1 MEASPD
7 VASDPETVACG
18 EAIYHPLLPFGV
30 AGDKVSEMVGET
42 VSIFIVCDTVFE
54 DQPALSTTLPVTAL
68 TPSAETVAGDEAGDE
83 FTVKL
88 VEAIPEVASLPVT
101 VTVTGLTHHPLVPW
115 VPARLKLAVGLTVSI
130 FNEAEPI
137 VLVSPQEECAQ

>member
-1 MEASPD
+1 
-7 VASDPETVACG
+7 
-18 EAIYHPLLPFGV
+18 V
-30 AGDKVSEMVGET
+30 AGDKVSETVGET
-42 VSIFIVCDTVFE
+42 VSIFIVCDTAFE
-54 DQPALSTTLPVTAL
+54 DQPALSTTLPVTVL
-68 TPSAETVAGDEAGDE
+68 IPSAETVAGNEAGDE

-101 VTVTGLTHHPLVPW
+101 VTVTGLTHHPLDPL

-137 VLVSPQEECAQ
+137 VLVSPQEECAQNDNPKFPSIDGIHEQETLAAFAGSHNV

>member
-1 MEASPD
+1 VEASPD

-30 AGDKVSEMVGET
+30 AGDKVSETVGET

-68 TPSAETVAGDEAGDE
+68 TPSAETVAGDAAGDE

>member
-1 MEASPD
+1 M
-7 VASDPETVACG
+7 
-18 EAIYHPLLPFGV
+18 
-30 AGDKVSEMVGET
+30 AGNKVSKTDGET

-54 DQPALSTTLPVTAL
+54 DQPALSTTLP
-68 TPSAETVAGDEAGDE
+68 ETVLAPAAEIVTGDETCDE

-130 FNEAEPI
+130 FNEADPI